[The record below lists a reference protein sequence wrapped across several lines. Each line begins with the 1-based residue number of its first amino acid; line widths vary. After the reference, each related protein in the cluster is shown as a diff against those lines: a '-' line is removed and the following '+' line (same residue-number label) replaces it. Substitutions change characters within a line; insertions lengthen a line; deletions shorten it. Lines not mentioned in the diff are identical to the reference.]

1 MGDLRTRE
9 EDPGENKKQKE
20 LASRRQGSV
29 QEKN

>member
-1 MGDLRTRE
+1 MGDLRTK